1 MQELVSKLEIGSKS
15 VLATTSLTIAEFTGK
30 EHRHVLRDIRSL
42 ISKYGEGEIAQPKS
56 GQSNDFNNLDS
67 PPVYQESTYKDS
79 SGISRIMY
87 ILDETFTTVLLM
99 GFTGKEAIKWKIAF
113 TKEFQRMRAEIAQ
126 PVKPRFVE
134 RTVGDML
141 AKSHK
146 RQQEAHVESRKKFG
160 REIEGDRMRSAHIN
174 LSKYTNSAAFG
185 SHVKDCRSVIETE
198 DEQLRLMLAMYIST
212 RKLEDTCDLK
222 EVNQE
227 MTSKLGVPALPTS
240 KDQLKERLSEKAN
253 DRLQITNKK

>member
-1 MQELVSKLEIGSKS
+1 MIDFFTTTKIGASIVQELVSRLEIGSKS
-15 VLATTSLTIAEFTGK
+15 VLATTSLTIAEFTGLLHK
-30 EHRHVLRDIRSL
+30 NVLQSIENLIKTGKLGELNFQLTSYRDKSNRE
-42 ISKYGEGEIAQPKS
+42 SK
-56 GQSNDFNNLDS
+56 
-67 PPVYQESTYKDS
+67 
-79 SGISRIMY
+79 MY
-87 ILDETFTTVLLM
+87 ILDEKFTTVLLM
-99 GFTGKEAIKWKIAF
+99 GMTGEKALDWKIAY
-113 TKEFQRMRAEIAQ
+113 TEEFQRMRAEMAQ

-160 REIEGDRMRSAHIN
+160 RETEGDRMRNAHIN

-227 MTSKLGVPALPTS
+227 MVSKLGVPALPTS